1 MFDRTDRYLGLGF
14 VLLGG
19 ICFYSATTWPMY
31 FASDPAGP
39 GAIPKILSVGIIL
52 LGLILS
58 VGGFFQK
65 KKAEKPLVTV
75 VELRVIGLLSAACI
89 VYILILPLIGYLLA
103 TPLLI
108 AAILLI
114 CGSRNVKQIVLISLI
129 GTLVLFLLFYS
140 LLRVNLPLG
149 FMRKFINSFMPRL

>member
-1 MFDRTDRYLGLGF
+1 MFDRTDRYLGLAF
-14 VLLGG
+14 IALGG
-19 ICFYSATTWPMY
+19 ACFWSATTWPMY

-39 GAIPKILSVGIIL
+39 GAIPKILSVGIMV
-52 LGLILS
+52 LGLILT

-65 KKAEKPLVTV
+65 KKAEKPIITAS
-75 VELRVIGLLSAACI
+75 ELRVVGGLTAASI
-89 VYILILPLIGYLLA
+89 IYIILLQFIGYLIA

-114 CGSRNVKQIVLISLI
+114 CGMRNVKQIVLISLI

-149 FMRKFINSFMPRL
+149 FMRKFIQSFMPRL